1 MQHFQHIMLC
11 YFKKGKNVTEKQKK
25 ICAVYGD
32 GAVTDP
38 MCQTG
43 LQSLTMETSQ
53 WMMMLHSQVDQL
65 KLTAIKLRQ

>member
-1 MQHFQHIMLC
+1 MLC
-11 YFKKGKNVTEKQKK
+11 FITSRKVKMQWKCKKED
-25 ICAVYGD
+25 CAVLGE